1 MNDLRERLDV
11 AFDQSIHGRDQHRR
25 LERERQR
32 RLLLTR
38 ECTELLNQL
47 ADEREAH
54 EQTREAAELYEF
66 LTSLMFLLFLAAILG
81 KGIII

>member
-1 MNDLRERLDV
+1 MNDLHERLDV
-11 AFDQSIHGRDQHRR
+11 AFDQSIHGRDLHRC
-25 LERERQR
+25 LESERQR

-38 ECTELLNQL
+38 ECTRLLNEL

-54 EQTREAAELYEF
+54 EQTQEVAELYE
-66 LTSLMFLLFLAAILG
+66 LWTSLMFLLFLAAVLG